1 MLKLAEITMIK
12 KLSFISV
19 FLLCFLTV
27 SAHAQDTQQS
37 SPDENRALNQRV
49 DERIQRLKVSL
60 DSQEIQNLKTNCKS
74 AQDKLSIIEES
85 AAAYSSAQNEK
96 IGSIINN
103 LNRLIGSL
111 EDEGHD
117 AAGIKQDLEAINKQ
131 KTNID
136 KAYENY
142 IAAVNDSANMN
153 CEESPA
159 GFRSSVDDAKEQFTS
174 LADYRKSLKDLIKV
188 DLKETLIS
196 LKGSI

>member
-12 KLSFISV
+12 KLSLISV

-27 SAHAQDTQQS
+27 SAHAQDAQQS

-49 DERIQRLKVSL
+49 DERIQRLKVNL

-74 AQDKLSIIEES
+74 AQDKLNSIEES
-85 AAAYSSAQNEK
+85 AAAYYSAQNEK

-117 AAGIKQDLEAINKQ
+117 AVGIKQDLEAINKQ
-131 KTNID
+131 KANID

-142 IAAVNDSANMN
+142 IEAVNDSANMN
-153 CEESPA
+153 CEENPA